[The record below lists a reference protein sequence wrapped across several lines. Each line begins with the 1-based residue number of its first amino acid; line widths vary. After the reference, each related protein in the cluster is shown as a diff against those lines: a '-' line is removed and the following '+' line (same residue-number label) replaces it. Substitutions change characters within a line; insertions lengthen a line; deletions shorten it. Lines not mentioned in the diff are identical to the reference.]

1 MRFISLLL
9 TAACLT
15 AAFVPDVEA
24 KSNFERCLERARTGQ
39 EQRACANIDD

>member
-24 KSNFERCLERARTGQ
+24 KSNFEGCLERARNGR
-39 EQRACANIDD
+39 EQRACLNIND